1 MEHRHIRQA
10 READHQAV
18 VDCVRAAYARYLERM
33 GREPAPLSA
42 DYAALITQGVVS
54 VLEQGAEICGILVMM
69 PRQQSMFVENIAIDP
84 RFQGRGLGR
93 QLMAF
98 VEQRAQE
105 AQLSEIRLYTN
116 ELMTENLHFYS
127 KLGFAEE
134 DRRVQDG
141 YRRVFLRKKLV

>member
-54 VLEQGAEICGILVMM
+54 VLEQGTEICGIL
-69 PRQQSMFVENIAIDP
+69 
-84 RFQGRGLGR
+84 
-93 QLMAF
+93 
-98 VEQRAQE
+98 
-105 AQLSEIRLYTN
+105 
-116 ELMTENLHFYS
+116 
-127 KLGFAEE
+127 
-134 DRRVQDG
+134 
-141 YRRVFLRKKLV
+141 